1 MLWLPHWR
9 NSFWACCF
17 PVPWDFHPTVLLRIT
32 ARWSACGPTETW
44 KQEQLTHPCFP
55 YLTLLCPIKTVFFW
69 LITVGPCCAYLA
81 ALFTTTKP
89 LMPLTAL
96 HLLWR
101 PPKFLCG
108 GTNFKHHSG
117 WTKRTPHLETCSSQ
131 TSTWNTPGQ
140 RIRRVYVLHQ
150 MNVTFW
156 WGNRERLQALHH
168 HLLELIV
175 GTF

>member
-1 MLWLPHWR
+1 MLSRIFSPPLQQSYQCLLRSGWIYGEAPRRLRMLWLPHWR

-117 WTKRTPHLETCSSQ
+117 VQKD
-131 TSTWNTPGQ
+131 TSPWD
-140 RIRRVYVLHQ
+140 
-150 MNVTFW
+150 
-156 WGNRERLQALHH
+156 LQLSNIYLKHPRSKD
-168 HLLELIV
+168 
-175 GTF
+175 